1 VDIATPPVHHARMEY
16 RLQDAYAPL
25 PSADA
30 RGVTLDAASAAVL
43 AWWRRVRREAGRLP
57 GTADLDAPELRPLAP
72 NMFVAEPAPAGGFS
86 LSRLLGGT
94 PAADAA
100 RCASLERRW
109 PEIAEVFRTVLEEG
123 VPVLA
128 REDLDGDGPRVL
140 EVLHLPISRAG
151 GAADAVLAVFACE
164 APDAPLWTR
173 GARASA

>member
-1 VDIATPPVHHARMEY
+1 MRSMEY
-16 RLQDAYAPL
+16 RLQDECTSP
-25 PSADA
+25 PSSDPGEVA
-30 RGVTLDAASAAVL
+30 LDGASATVL

-57 GTADLDAPELRPLAP
+57 GPGDLGAPELRPLVQ
-72 NMFVAEPAPAGGFS
+72 NIFLAEPAPGGGYR
-86 LSRLLGGT
+86 LSRLCGGE

-109 PEIAEVFRTVLEEG
+109 PEIADVFRTVLDEG

-128 REDLDGDGPRVL
+128 REDLDDDGGRLL
-140 EVLHLPISRAG
+140 EVLHVPISRAG

-164 APDAPLWTR
+164 APDAPLWSR